1 MITVSIINATSY
13 TGIELLR
20 LLTRHPQ
27 FVVTSV
33 TARNAVGQKLEEVF
47 PHLRAGIAPLAQ
59 TPAVD
64 PSLVLTQEPAQT
76 DLAFVCLPHAAAAE
90 TTVHLLEQ
98 GTRVVDLSAD
108 FRLHD
113 ATVYQE

>member
-1 MITVSIINATSY
+1 MITVSIVNATSY

-20 LLTRHPQ
+20 ILARHPQ

-33 TARNAVGQKLEEVF
+33 TARNPVGQSLAEVF
-47 PHLRAGIAPLAQ
+47 PQLRAGMVPLAQ

-64 PSLVLTQEPAQT
+64 PSLILAREPAQT

-90 TTVHLLEQ
+90 TIVHLLEQ

-108 FRLHD
+108 FRLR
-113 ATVYQE
+113 